1 MDILQDA
8 PHVAIF
14 LRTLVGGGAKRVM
27 LNLANTLTEQNFK
40 VDLVLSH
47 LGGPYL
53 SQVSS
58 KVRIV
63 DLKAPKLPLS
73 LPKLVS
79 YLRQNKPLNLL
90 SALHYPCEV
99 AIWAK
104 YISGVSTQVI
114 VSERNTLSQE
124 AKYSP
129 EITARLTPL
138 AARLFYPLA
147 DKVIAISKGV
157 ANDLAQITKIPAE
170 SIQVIYNP
178 VITQEIL
185 HKAQESVEHPWF
197 QPGELPV
204 ILSVGRL
211 MQQKDFP
218 ILIRA
223 FARVLKVRSAR
234 LVILGSG
241 RERSHLDKLVRELGL
256 QDHVAMLG
264 FQKNP
269 YAFMARASV
278 FALSSAWEGFGNV
291 LVEAM
296 ALGTPVVSTDCP
308 NGPGEI
314 LNRGKYGLLVPVGD
328 DAAMA
333 EAIVNTLSG
342 NCPTVDSHWL
352 EQFTSHAAM
361 NKYIKL
367 LDIA

>member
-1 MDILQDA
+1 MNILQDT

-14 LRTLVGGGAKRVM
+14 LRTLVGGGAERVM
-27 LNLANTLTEQNFK
+27 VNLANTLTEQNFK

-47 LGGPYL
+47 VAGPYL
-53 SQVSS
+53 SQVSP
-58 KVRIV
+58 KVQIV

-73 LPKLVS
+73 LPKLVG
-79 YLRQNKPLNLL
+79 YLRQKQPLNLL

-104 YISGVSTQVI
+104 YLSGVSTQVI

-138 AARLFYPLA
+138 AARLFYPFA
-147 DKVIAISKGV
+147 DKVVAISQGV
-157 ANDLAQITKIPAE
+157 ADDLSQITKIPHE
-170 SIQVIYNP
+170 RIQVIYNP
-178 VITQEIL
+178 VITQDIL
-185 HKAQESVEHPWF
+185 RKAQEPITHPWF
-197 QPGELPV
+197 QPGQLPV
-204 ILSVGRL
+204 VLSVGRL

-218 ILIRA
+218 TLIRA
-223 FARVLKVRSAR
+223 FARVLKVRPAR

-241 RERSHLDKLVRELGL
+241 RERSHLDQLVRELGL

-269 YAFMARASV
+269 YTYMAKASV

-308 NGPGEI
+308 SGPAEI
-314 LNRGKYGLLVPVGD
+314 LNHGKYGLLVPVGD

-333 EAIVNTLSG
+333 EAIVKALAG
-342 NCPTVDSHWL
+342 NCPTVDTQWL
-352 EQFTSHAAM
+352 EQFTSHTAM